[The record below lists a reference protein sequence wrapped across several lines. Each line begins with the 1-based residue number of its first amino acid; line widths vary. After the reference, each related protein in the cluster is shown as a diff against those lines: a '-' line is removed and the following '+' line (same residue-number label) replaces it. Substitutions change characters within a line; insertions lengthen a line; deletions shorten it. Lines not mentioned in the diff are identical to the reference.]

1 VRHETVRASIMAVLI
16 ALTMALL
23 ALLWNPLVAG
33 YFPMWDIE
41 KAWIAY
47 ILSAFFIEGMLVYLV
62 LRNFRF
68 WYALEIVIVASLIE
82 SVFYALSA
90 EAEAILFGVSIGTV
104 WGVWFWS
111 TLLIRFV
118 YGGHVLFFILAVGIT
133 KATKRVHKVGTS
145 TGMTINVF
153 GWIGMSAVHAA
164 WNISL
169 VYPGLEAWFTTLAV
183 ALAACSL
190 SILWR
195 IGEFRRFT
203 IYPWTRESED

>member
-1 VRHETVRASIMAVLI
+1 MLVRHETVRASIMAVLI

-68 WYALEIVIVASLIE
+68 WDALEIVLVASLIE

-90 EAEAILFGVSIGTV
+90 EAEANLFGVSIGTV
-104 WGVWFWS
+104 WGGWVWS
-111 TLLIRFV
+111 
-118 YGGHVLFFILAVGIT
+118 
-133 KATKRVHKVGTS
+133 
-145 TGMTINVF
+145 
-153 GWIGMSAVHAA
+153 
-164 WNISL
+164 
-169 VYPGLEAWFTTLAV
+169 GL
-183 ALAACSL
+183 
-190 SILWR
+190 
-195 IGEFRRFT
+195 
-203 IYPWTRESED
+203 P

>member
-1 VRHETVRASIMAVLI
+1 MLVRHETVRASIMAVLI

-68 WYALEIVIVASLIE
+68 WYALEIVIVA
-82 SVFYALSA
+82 F
-90 EAEAILFGVSIGTV
+90 
-104 WGVWFWS
+104 
-111 TLLIRFV
+111 
-118 YGGHVLFFILAVGIT
+118 GIT

-183 ALAACSL
+183 ALAACS
-190 SILWR
+190 
-195 IGEFRRFT
+195 
-203 IYPWTRESED
+203 